1 MNRTL
6 NGLLT
11 SRKFWLAVIGLI
23 GAIVLYAQG
32 AIDAETL
39 TTAIVSLM
47 AILVGAIAVEDAAG
61 KLGSGR

>member
-6 NGLLT
+6 NGLLV

-32 AIDAETL
+32 AIDADTL
-39 TTAIVSLM
+39 VNAIVALM
-47 AILVGAIAVEDAAG
+47 VILVGAIAVEDAAG
-61 KLGSGR
+61 KLSSRE